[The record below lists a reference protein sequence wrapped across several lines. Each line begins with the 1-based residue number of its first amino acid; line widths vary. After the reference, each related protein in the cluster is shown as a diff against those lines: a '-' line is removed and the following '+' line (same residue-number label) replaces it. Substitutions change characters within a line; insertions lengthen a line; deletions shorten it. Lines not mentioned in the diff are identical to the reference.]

1 MDFITAFSFI
11 IFMALTPFAAMGVYW
26 LGVRA
31 GELIQA
37 RVDNEALRCVLLRLN
52 DAVVT
57 AVKDLEQSV
66 VDEVKAAAED
76 GRISRGERR
85 RIKEKAVR
93 HVKSYLGPKGLKELG
108 GVLGLWD
115 LAVEDF
121 IGSKVEA
128 AVLDL
133 RRTAAGNP
141 SGAPSTATAS
151 STDS

>member
-76 GRISRGERR
+76 GRISREERR